1 LGAPVWIAA
10 AAGGMVSLVAG
21 QGVDPIAIIAI
32 MFSKVNVISLVAV
45 PLFVL
50 CGELLHRGGS
60 AKPLIEFFNKFMG
73 HIPGGPAYAVILA
86 CAVMASM
93 SSIALAAV
101 AAFAPIV
108 IPMMSEMGYSRR
120 FSIGLLVTAS
130 TLGPLIPPSIPL
142 ILYGYITETS
152 VKDLYSAA
160 FLPGALMAGLLA
172 IAVFIHTKRG
182 HFVPPPPASW
192 KERWQAVKKAWPV
205 LLMPVA
211 VLAPIY
217 LGWDTPTEAAAVA
230 AVYSLVL
237 GFVVYRELTLR
248 KLWEACSRTVHV
260 VSAIMVIM
268 MAAFLLNTAL
278 TYMRV
283 PFTLG
288 DAITNAGFNVA
299 TFILVLIV
307 LYLLMGAFLDPSAI
321 LLIVTPILLPTIQ
334 ELGISPVLYG
344 ILVVMS
350 IEIASV
356 TPPYGITLF
365 VASSVLGEKFHFIAR
380 ACVMFYPVLII
391 GQLLVAYIPQISL
404 FLPGR

>member
-1 LGAPVWIAA
+1 MAGAL
-10 AAGGMVSLVAG
+10 VSLVAG
-21 QGVDPIAIIAI
+21 QGVDPIAVVAI

-50 CGELLHRGGS
+50 CGELLARGGS

-93 SSIALAAV
+93 SSIAMAAV

-108 IPMMSEMGYSRR
+108 IPMMTEMGYSRR

-142 ILYGYITETS
+142 ILYGYITDTS

-160 FLPGALMAGLLA
+160 FLPGALVAMLLA
-172 IAVFIHTKRG
+172 VTVFVYSRRG
-182 HFVPPPPASW
+182 HYVPPPQASW
-192 KERWQAVKKAWPV
+192 KERWWAVRKAWPV
-205 LLMPVA
+205 LLMPIV

-230 AVYSLVL
+230 AVYSLFL
-237 GFVVYRELTLR
+237 GLVVYRELTLR

-260 VSAIMVIM
+260 VSAIMVIL

-278 TYMRV
+278 VYMRV
-283 PFTLG
+283 PFTLS
-288 DAITNAGFNVA
+288 DAITGAGLNWA
-299 TFILVLIV
+299 TFLMVLIV
-307 LYLLMGAFLDPSAI
+307 LYLLMGCFLDPSAM
-321 LLIVTPILLPTIQ
+321 LLIVTPLLFPTVQ
-334 ELGISPVLYG
+334 NLGISPVLFG
-344 ILVVMS
+344 VLVVMS
-350 IEIASV
+350 IEIAGV

-365 VASSVLGEKFHFIAR
+365 VASSVLGEKFHSIAR
-380 ACVMFYPVLII
+380 ACFMFYPALIV
-391 GQLLVAYIPQISL
+391 GQLLVAYVPKISL
-404 FLPGR
+404 FLPGL